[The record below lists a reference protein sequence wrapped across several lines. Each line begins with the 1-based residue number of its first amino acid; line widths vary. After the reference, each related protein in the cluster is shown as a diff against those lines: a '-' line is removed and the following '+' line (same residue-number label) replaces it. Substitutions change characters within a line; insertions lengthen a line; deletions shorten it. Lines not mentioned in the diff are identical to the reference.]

1 MSYVVQDL
9 YDDERNKT
17 VFQNTTPDLQD
28 QDQDRFFG
36 LRPVSSSDRRS
47 QTTSLITMPN
57 DGLLYA
63 KERLLSYLLTYNLR
77 KIPDWLFVSTRISNL
92 RLNISSCGSS
102 TSLDTLVVTTICGD
116 ACPLSCVSAEACF
129 TGWPNA
135 QHIGGL
141 RSSIPIGGWRMMDR
155 PVSATHA
162 RGTYDEN
169 SFSYPRRI
177 R

>member
-1 MSYVVQDL
+1 MSFKIIMTTSVIRSCFTTQHQTC
-9 YDDERNKT
+9 KT
-17 VFQNTTPDLQD
+17 KTKTDFLVW
-28 QDQDRFFG
+28 DRSCPKTDG
-36 LRPVSSSDRRS
+36 LRPHHWSRCP
-47 QTTSLITMPN
+47 TMVCYVQKN
-57 DGLLYA
+57 G
-63 KERLLSYLLTYNLR
+63 YLLTYLLTIR
-77 KIPDWLFVSTRISNL
+77 EKFRTDSVSTRISNL
-92 RLNISSCGSS
+92 RLNISACGSS